1 MENHIHLSA
10 YHNEKEVLLD
20 LIQRFWIVHNDET
33 PSPEEALEDFHTCT
47 GAGHQLFFIKKDS
60 SYIGL
65 LHLGSRGAEIN
76 WVEELF
82 ILPEYQGHGYG
93 SMALKLAEDLVREYS
108 DSIYLEVAAFNFRA
122 AKLYRRN
129 GYDCLN
135 TVTLRKDFQPQ
146 EYKTL
151 RTETLFDHSFEIKQR
166 NKKNRPS

>member
-1 MENHIHLSA
+1 
-10 YHNEKEVLLD
+10 
-20 LIQRFWIVHNDET
+20 
-33 PSPEEALEDFHTCT
+33 
-47 GAGHQLFFIKKDS
+47 
-60 SYIGL
+60 
-65 LHLGSRGAEIN
+65 
-76 WVEELF
+76 
-82 ILPEYQGHGYG
+82 
-93 SMALKLAEDLVREYS
+93 MALKLAEDLVREYS

-122 AKLYRRN
+122 AKLYRRD

>member
-33 PSPEEALEDFHTCT
+33 PSPEEVLEDFHTCT

-82 ILPEYQGHGYG
+82 ILPEYQGHGYS